1 MKSLKLNNIN
11 LFNFFIIFSQSLI
24 LVNFISLYTLTQY
37 KALKIG
43 QTLRLGDIVGPY
55 FRPNDKPGFG
65 YSISESVVGYHF
77 FGDLTELMFYAKNIG
92 KNLEILDLQIQYPP
106 ATLFFLKL
114 FQNLELIN
122 TLFILLLVSV
132 ILNFIAIRKFEL
144 EVNKYLFLF
153 VIIFTSKS
161 FLFSI
166 DRGNLEF
173 FVFAIFLLGLAFKK
187 ENQKISLILFI
198 FACSLKPSVLLL
210 MIFLKFSSLFLVGI
224 GFLISQTIFYI
235 YLKVNP
241 LEGFLHYISNL
252 NNFSSIYPL
261 PLDTDISNLSVWSMV
276 GYIRHLDF
284 ILNRPSVGNLLQ
296 GLLNHSGT
304 VAILLLIIY
313 FLFIKFMNIDIYN
326 STIHLASYI
335 SITLLL
341 RDFTAYYSS
350 IFLVIPLII
359 FFANKKPKKIEITT
373 AFFIF
378 LSLQP
383 IQIFI
388 DRDYLTERL
397 SLELFY
403 RFSAS
408 SFVLVICIIT
418 VFYNY
423 VELKNYKKNKTAQ

>member
-1 MKSLKLNNIN
+1 MKSFKLNNKN
-11 LFNFFIIFSQSLI
+11 LFNFFLIVSQSLI

-43 QTLRLGDIVGPY
+43 QTIRFGKIVGPY
-55 FRPNDKPGFG
+55 FRPDDKPGFG
-65 YSISESVVGYHF
+65 YPVSDSVVGYHY

-106 ATLFFLKL
+106 TTLFFLKL

-122 TLFILLLVSV
+122 ILFILLLVSV
-132 ILNFIAIRKFEL
+132 VSIVIAISKFEL

-173 FVFAIFLLGLAFKK
+173 FVFSIFLLGLAFKK
-187 ENQKISLILFI
+187 ENQKLSIVLFI
-198 FACSLKPSVLLL
+198 FAASLKPSVLLL
-210 MIFLKFSSLFLVGI
+210 MIFLKFSFLFLVAI
-224 GFLISQTIFYI
+224 GVLISQTIIYI

-241 LEGFLHYISNL
+241 LEGLLYYISNV
-252 NNFSSIYPL
+252 NNFSSIFPL
-261 PLDTDISNLSVWSMV
+261 PLDAEISNLSVWSVV

-284 ILNRPSVGNLLQ
+284 ILNTPYVGNFLQ
-296 GLLNHSGT
+296 GIINNSST
-304 VAILLLIIY
+304 VAVLSLIIY
-313 FLFIKFMNIDIYN
+313 FSFIKFMNIDIYN
-326 STIHLASYI
+326 STIHLASYM
-335 SITLLL
+335 SIILLV

-350 IFLVIPLII
+350 IFLIIPLII
-359 FFANKKPKKIEITT
+359 FFTNKKPKKIEIIT

-397 SLELFY
+397 PLELFY
-403 RFSAS
+403 RFSATS
-408 SFVLVICIIT
+408 LVLLVCIIT
-418 VFYNY
+418 ISYNF
-423 VELKNYKKNKTAQ
+423 VELKNYKKNKNF